1 MLAGKTAAFICHFT
15 ALLFYH
21 KKDNGSHER
30 VMSGAT
36 LIAKE
41 DQYLVRSTIPDPF

>member
-1 MLAGKTAAFICHFT
+1 MLAGKTAAFICHFR
-15 ALLFYH
+15 ALLFYR
-21 KKDNGSHER
+21 KKDDSSLVR

-41 DQYLVRSTIPDPF
+41 DQYLVRSTIPDPI